1 VLFVW
6 AFRLAR
12 KEGKTMADTFPG
24 VGHRYR
30 VDFGQFRV
38 ELHFISET
46 IMTYSGIGSGGQLG
60 PPNQVTITIRPI
72 RDQLFLVTW
81 QEDDSTTVVHLE
93 DYKENTIVTHITS
106 PGDANNPNLQFLI
119 LKGTFTQVA

>member
-1 VLFVW
+1 
-6 AFRLAR
+6 
-12 KEGKTMADTFPG
+12 MAYGFPG

-30 VDFGQFRV
+30 VDFGDFRV

-46 IMTYSGIGSGGQLG
+46 SMTYAGIGDDGNPG
-60 PPNQVTITIRPI
+60 PPVPVTITIRPI

-81 QEDDSTTVVHLE
+81 QESDSTTVVHLE

-119 LKGTFTQVA
+119 FKGTMAQVAE

>member
-1 VLFVW
+1 M
-6 AFRLAR
+6 
-12 KEGKTMADTFPG
+12 ENYFPG

-30 VDFGQFRV
+30 VDFGAFRV

-46 IMTYSGIGSGGQLG
+46 SMTYAGIGSDGK
-60 PPNQVTITIRPI
+60 PADPTPVTITIRPV
-72 RDQLFLVTW
+72 REQLFLVTW

-106 PGDANNPNLQFLI
+106 PGDAANPKLQFLI
-119 LKGTFTQVA
+119 FKGTMTQVAEQA

>member
-1 VLFVW
+1 MI
-6 AFRLAR
+6 
-12 KEGKTMADTFPG
+12 MADGFPG

-30 VDFGQFRV
+30 VDFGGGFRV

-46 IMTYSGIGSGGQLG
+46 SMTYAGLDDAGNPG
-60 PPNQVTITIRPI
+60 PPTPVTIAIRPI

-81 QEDDSTTVVHLE
+81 QESDSTTVVHLE

-106 PGDANNPNLQFLI
+106 PPDATHPKPRFFI
-119 LKGTFTQVA
+119 LKGTMAQVSE

>member
-1 VLFVW
+1 M
-6 AFRLAR
+6 
-12 KEGKTMADTFPG
+12 TMADGFPG

-30 VDFGQFRV
+30 VDFGGGFRV

-46 IMTYSGIGSGGQLG
+46 SMTYASVDKDGNVG
-60 PPNQVTITIRPI
+60 PPVDPPVSITIRPI

-106 PGDANNPNLQFLI
+106 PPDATHPKPRFFI
-119 LKGTFTQVA
+119 FKGTMAQVPE

>member
-1 VLFVW
+1 
-6 AFRLAR
+6 
-12 KEGKTMADTFPG
+12 MADAFPG
-24 VGHRYR
+24 VGHYYR
-30 VDFGQFRV
+30 VDFVAFRV

-46 IMTYSGIGSGGQLG
+46 SMTYAGIGDDGQPG
-60 PPNQVTITIRPI
+60 TPTPVTITIRPI

-106 PGDANNPNLQFLI
+106 PGDKANPNLQFSI
-119 LKGTFTQVA
+119 FKGTMTQVAGT

>member
-1 VLFVW
+1 
-6 AFRLAR
+6 
-12 KEGKTMADTFPG
+12 MADGFPG
-24 VGHRYR
+24 VGHRYH
-30 VDFGQFRV
+30 VDFGGGFRV

-46 IMTYSGIGSGGQLG
+46 SMTYAGLDPDGNPGA
-60 PPNQVTITIRPI
+60 PTPVTITIRPI

-106 PGDANNPNLQFLI
+106 PPDATHPTLQFLI
-119 LKGTFTQVA
+119 FKGTMAQVPD

>member
-1 VLFVW
+1 
-6 AFRLAR
+6 
-12 KEGKTMADTFPG
+12 MADAFPG

-30 VDFGQFRV
+30 VDFGAFRV

-46 IMTYSGIGSGGQLG
+46 SMTYAGIGPDGK
-60 PPNQVTITIRPI
+60 PADTPTQVTITIRPI

-81 QEDDSTTVVHLE
+81 QEANSTTVVHLE

-106 PGDANNPNLQFLI
+106 PGDETDPNLQFMI
-119 LKGTFTQVA
+119 FQGTMTQVAD

>member
-1 VLFVW
+1 
-6 AFRLAR
+6 
-12 KEGKTMADTFPG
+12 MADAFPG

-30 VDFGQFRV
+30 VDFGAFRV

-46 IMTYSGIGSGGQLG
+46 SMTYAGIGDDGKAGA
-60 PPNQVTITIRPI
+60 PVPVTITIRPI

-106 PGDANNPNLQFLI
+106 PGDKANPDLQFVI
-119 LKGTFTQVA
+119 FKGTMAQVAE

>member
-1 VLFVW
+1 
-6 AFRLAR
+6 
-12 KEGKTMADTFPG
+12 MADGFPG

-30 VDFGQFRV
+30 VDFKAFRV

-46 IMTYSGIGSGGQLG
+46 SMTYAGIGDDGNPGQ
-60 PPNQVTITIRPI
+60 PVPVTITIRPI

-81 QEDDSTTVVHLE
+81 QESDYTTVVHLE

-106 PGDANNPNLQFLI
+106 PPDANNPNPQFDI
-119 LKGTFTQVA
+119 FKGTMAQVPE

>member
-1 VLFVW
+1 
-6 AFRLAR
+6 
-12 KEGKTMADTFPG
+12 MADAFPG

-30 VDFGQFRV
+30 VDFSAFRV

-46 IMTYSGIGSGGQLG
+46 SMTYAGIGQDGNPGT
-60 PPNQVTITIRPI
+60 PVPVTITIRPI

-81 QEDDSTTVVHLE
+81 QEANSTTVVHLE

-106 PGDANNPNLQFLI
+106 PGNATNPNLGFTI
-119 LKGTFTQVA
+119 LKGTMAQVA